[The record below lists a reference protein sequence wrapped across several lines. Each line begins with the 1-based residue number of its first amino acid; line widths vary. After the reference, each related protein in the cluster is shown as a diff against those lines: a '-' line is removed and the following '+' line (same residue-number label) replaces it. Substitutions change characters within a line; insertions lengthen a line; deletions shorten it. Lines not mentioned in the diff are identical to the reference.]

1 MKKIVHLVLMLA
13 AVVFAV
19 NAKAAVRID
28 LTAANNDPLPIAI
41 TPLIGDTEAE
51 KKVSDNITA
60 LIESD
65 LQGSGLFKSLP
76 KESFLQTEDSMRT
89 KGPDFQQWRQIKAE
103 AMFTGTATV
112 EGQGDNATVRV
123 EFRLYDVYA
132 EKQIVGRRY
141 TAAVKFWR
149 HISHRIADDIYTS
162 LTGEAGYFTTRIVYI
177 GEQRL
182 SDRTAKKLCVMDQ
195 DGGNQQCLTDGGH
208 LVLTPRFSP
217 TAQQVVYMSYASGR
231 PRLYLLD
238 LPTGQQEILGDFP
251 GLNSSPRFS
260 PDGRKIA
267 MTLTQDD
274 DGNPDIYV
282 MDINRRIPKR
292 LTMHSGIDTS
302 PSYSPDGKQIV
313 FNSNRGGKPALY
325 IMDADG
331 NNVRRLTFGEGRY
344 YAPAWSP
351 RGDLIAFV
359 KEIGGRFNI
368 GVIDPDGNEER
379 LLTGSFMDESPSWSP
394 NGRVV
399 IFARQSG
406 DNNYIYSIDLTGHNL
421 RRVPTPTAASDPSW
435 SALLR

>member
-1 MKKIVHLVLMLA
+1 MKKIVHMMLMLVA
-13 AVVFAV
+13 LLVASHAQ
-19 NAKAAVRID
+19 AAVRID
-28 LTAANNDPLPIAI
+28 LTSANTDPLPIAL
-41 TPLIGDTEAE
+41 PDLMGDTAAE
-51 KKVSDNITA
+51 KKLAENITA
-60 LIESD
+60 LVESN
-65 LQGSGLFKSLP
+65 LESSGLFKSLA
-76 KESFLQTEDSMRT
+76 KDSFLQTEESLRVN
-89 KGPDFQQWRQIKAE
+89 GPDFQQWRQIKAE
-103 AMFTGTATV
+103 AMLTGTVTI
-112 EGQGDNATVRV
+112 EGQGDNATARI
-123 EFRLYDVYA
+123 EFRLYDIYA

-149 HISHRIADDIYTS
+149 HIAHRISDDIYTS
-162 LTGEAGYFTTRIVYI
+162 LTGEDGYFTTRIVYI

-182 SDRTAKKLCVMDQ
+182 EARTAKKLCVMDQ

-292 LTMHSGIDTS
+292 LTVHQGIDTS

-325 IMDADG
+325 IMDGDG

-359 KEIGGRFNI
+359 KEIKGRFHI

-379 LLTGSFMDESPSWSP
+379 LLTDSFMDESPSWSP
-394 NGRVV
+394 NGRVI
-399 IFARQSG
+399 IFARQTGST
-406 DNNYIYSIDLTGHNL
+406 NYIYSIDLTGHNL

-435 SALLR
+435 SALLK